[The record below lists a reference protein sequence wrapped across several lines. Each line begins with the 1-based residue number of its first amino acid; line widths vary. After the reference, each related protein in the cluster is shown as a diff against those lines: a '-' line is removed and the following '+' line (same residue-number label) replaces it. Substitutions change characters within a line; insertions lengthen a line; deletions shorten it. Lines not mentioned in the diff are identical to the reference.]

1 MDSMTFALSEASR
14 AAIDREV
21 AKYPAGQAISAVM
34 AGLRIAQEQN
44 GWLSPEAIEAV
55 ANHLQIPPM
64 AAMEVATF
72 YNMYDVKPVGR
83 WKVTV
88 CTNLPCALDG
98 IGQRTGNHAGLLKF
112 FAASRF
118 PFHLLN

>member
-1 MDSMTFALSEASR
+1 MSFALSDASR

-21 AKYPAGQAISAVM
+21 AKYPEGQAISAVM

-55 ANHLQIPPM
+55 ALHLNIPPM

-83 WKVTV
+83 WKITV
-88 CTNLPCALDG
+88 CTNLPD
-98 IGQRTGNHAGLLKF
+98 RK
-112 FAASRF
+112 SVV
-118 PFHLLN
+118 